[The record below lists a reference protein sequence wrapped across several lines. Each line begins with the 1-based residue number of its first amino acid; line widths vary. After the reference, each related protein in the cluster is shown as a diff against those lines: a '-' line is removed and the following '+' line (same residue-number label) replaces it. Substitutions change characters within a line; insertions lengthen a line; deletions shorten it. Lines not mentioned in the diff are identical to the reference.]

1 MDKKLSNCYIS
12 DTYAKT
18 FWCRGDQKLSKFF
31 VFSQKFVAVYKK
43 YNMYKQNTDAKQMT
57 ITWFNRQKYGH

>member
-31 VFSQKFVAVYKK
+31 VFSQKILLQTTKK
-43 YNMYKQNTDAKQMT
+43 IQYDAKY
-57 ITWFNRQKYGH
+57 RRKADDHYLV

>member
-12 DTYAKT
+12 DTSAKT

-31 VFSQKFVAVYKK
+31 VFSQKYVAEYKK
-43 YNMYKQNTDAKQMT
+43 NTVQAKY
-57 ITWFNRQKYGH
+57 RRKADDHYLV

>member
-31 VFSQKFVAVYKK
+31 IFSQKFVAVYKK
-43 YNMYKQNTDAKQMT
+43 IQYVQAKY
-57 ITWFNRQKYGH
+57 RRKADDHYLV